1 MDTIKIV
8 EMAVVGFSLLISFI
22 CFYYTF
28 KTKRRYEKLALRLG
42 NNTDISV
49 MLKSYIDKVNE
60 IEKKD
65 DQIIEYCN
73 NINQELLKT
82 IKKIGLVRYNSYG
95 NKKNKLSFALA
106 LLNNENSGIVLNS
119 VYGEDS
125 SNIYAKPIINGK
137 SKYNLSEEEI
147 DAIGEAINNNL
158 INIKK

>member
-1 MDTIKIV
+1 MDTLEIV
-8 EMAVVGFSLLISFI
+8 EIVVVGFSLLISLI

-49 MLKSYIDKVNE
+49 MLKNYIDKVEE

-65 DQIIEYCN
+65 EQIIEYCN
-73 NINQELLKT
+73 KINEELLKT
-82 IKKIGLVRYNSYG
+82 VKKIGLVRYNSYG
-95 NKKNKLSFALA
+95 NTKNKLSFAVA
-106 LLNNENSGIVLNS
+106 LLNNENSGVIFNS
-119 VYGEDS
+119 VYGEDG

-137 SKYNLSEEEI
+137 SKYDLSEEEI

>member
-1 MDTIKIV
+1 MDTLEIV
-8 EMAVVGFSLLISFI
+8 EIAIVGFSLLISLI

-60 IEKKD
+60 LEKKD

-73 NINQELLKT
+73 KINEELLKT
-82 IKKIGLVRYNSYG
+82 IKKVGLVRYNSYG
-95 NKKNKLSFALA
+95 NTKNKLSFTLA

-119 VYGEDS
+119 IYGEDS
-125 SNIYAKPIINGK
+125 SNIYAKPIVKGK
-137 SKYNLSEEEI
+137 SQYNLSEEEI
-147 DAIGEAINNNL
+147 DAVGEAINNNYF
-158 INIKK
+158 NNK

>member
-1 MDTIKIV
+1 METLEIV
-8 EMAVVGFSLLISFI
+8 EIVVVGFSLLISLI

-49 MLKSYIDKVNE
+49 MLKNYIDKVEE

-65 DQIIEYCN
+65 EQIIEYCN
-73 NINQELLKT
+73 KINEELLKSV
-82 IKKIGLVRYNSYG
+82 KKIGLVRYNSYG
-95 NKKNKLSFALA
+95 NTKNKLSFAVA
-106 LLNNENSGIVLNS
+106 LLNNENSGVLFNS
-119 VYGEDS
+119 VYGEDG

-137 SKYNLSEEEI
+137 SKYDLSEEEI